1 MGYDSYFYLMPK
13 KVTRKIQK
21 LNTLNELYE
30 FMAQSKDVKEEARKR
45 AVKVLSGDEA
55 SWLDI
60 TNLGEEIHDFGR
72 LYGDEL
78 YEAITTGGKPLFKK
92 NSELDE
98 EFEYYNALIVG
109 KEALKQAALTS
120 LNKTVKYYEE
130 LLKAP
135 EQLKKEKEG
144 WRLFTDGRSVEDK
157 LKTYVEE
164 KLFYLR
170 KSNKPLDFDENKKY
184 KLTNAWLHEYNMFEL
199 VHQYKTID
207 FNKYDIVEFGW

>member
-1 MGYDSYFYLMPK
+1 MGYNSYFYLMSK

-21 LNTLNELYE
+21 LNTLNEFYK
-30 FMAQSKDVKEEARKR
+30 FVAQSKNVKEEARKR
-45 AVKVLSGDEA
+45 AVKILSENEA
-55 SWLDI
+55 SWFDI
-60 TNLGEEIHDFGR
+60 TNLGEEIHDFGK

-98 EFEYYNALIVG
+98 EFEYHNALIVG
-109 KEALKQAALTS
+109 KEALKQAALTY
-120 LNKTVKYYEE
+120 LNKTVKSYEE
-130 LLKAP
+130 LLKTP
-135 EQLKKEKEG
+135 EQLKKKEE
-144 WRLFTDGRSVEDK
+144 WRLFTDERSVEDK

-184 KLTNAWLHEYNMFEL
+184 KLTNAWLYEYNMFEL